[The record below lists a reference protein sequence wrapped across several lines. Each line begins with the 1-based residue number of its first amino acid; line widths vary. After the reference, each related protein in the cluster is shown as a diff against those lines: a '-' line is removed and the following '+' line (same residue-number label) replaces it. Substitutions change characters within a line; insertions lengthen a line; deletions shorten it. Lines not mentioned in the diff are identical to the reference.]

1 MSYDPIAE
9 ADSLEE
15 LVEEYGM
22 DDHDNPTNPNEVMQA
37 ELLEALNQIG
47 TQTFDDTKKR
57 NAIWSIIRTLAILR
71 NEGATGNEFETEA
84 LPTEAGLPS
93 TQSDRHSKT
102 VLNSEH
108 GDLESI
114 IH

>member
-9 ADSLEE
+9 ADSIDE
-15 LVEEYGM
+15 LIEEYGM
-22 DDHDNPTNPNEVMQA
+22 SDHADLDNPNEQMQV

-47 TQTFDDTKKR
+47 PQVMDDTKKR

-71 NEGATGNEFETEA
+71 ADGANGNEFTAEP
-84 LPTEAGLPS
+84 LPAEVGLPS
-93 TQSDRHSKT
+93 TQGDRHSKIRLQT
-102 VLNSEH
+102 DN
-108 GDLESI
+108 GTIESI